1 MSLFQSTRPRGAR
14 LKATSDTSLW
24 LSFNPRARGGR
35 DYTVLTLTEDVA
47 GFNPR
52 ARGGRDTR
60 SRRSQSKLCR
70 FNPRARGGRD
80 FSRLTSLLVTV
91 AFQSTR
97 PRGARPISDD

>member
-52 ARGGRDTR
+52 ARGGRDPYQTIR
-60 SRRSQSKLCR
+60 NEKKES

-80 FSRLTSLLVTV
+80 VSKLSPAPPRL
-91 AFQSTR
+91 FQSTR
-97 PRGARPISDD
+97 PRGARHRR